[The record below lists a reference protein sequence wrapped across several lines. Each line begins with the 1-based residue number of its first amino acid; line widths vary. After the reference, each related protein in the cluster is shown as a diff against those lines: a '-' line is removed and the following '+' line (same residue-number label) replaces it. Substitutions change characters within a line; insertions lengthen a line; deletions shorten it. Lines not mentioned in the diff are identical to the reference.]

1 VSSEAPGGSPRD
13 DDEKGRMG
21 MSEEYVKLF
30 ADLDEEAV
38 LQSTRKR
45 IDAGEDP
52 MSILEDTREGMAI
65 VGKRFADQEYFLP
78 ELIFSGEL
86 LQACAEM
93 IKPLLATGPDG
104 AKQGKLGKVVI
115 GTVAGDIHDIGLN
128 IVEFMLDVNG
138 FDVTNLGV
146 NVPVATFVEAVGRER
161 PAVVGLSGF
170 LTVAFDAMRET
181 VEALEKAGLRED
193 VKIMIGGGQMDD
205 EVRRYAKAD
214 AYGKDAV
221 AAVALSKEWIGV

>member
-1 VSSEAPGGSPRD
+1 
-13 DDEKGRMG
+13 
-21 MSEEYVKLF
+21 MSEEYVRLF

-38 LQSTRKR
+38 LELTRKR

-52 MSILEDTREGMAI
+52 MSILEDTREGMAV
-65 VGKRFADQEYFLP
+65 VGRRFADQEYFLP

-86 LQACAEM
+86 LQACADM
-93 IKPLLATGPDG
+93 IKPLLTGGPGGGGQATH
-104 AKQGKLGKVVI
+104 GKVVI

-146 NVPVATFVEAVGRER
+146 NVPAATFVDAVAKEKPG
-161 PAVVGLSGF
+161 VVGLSGF

-181 VEALEKAGLRED
+181 VEALEAAGLRED
-193 VKIMIGGGQMDD
+193 IKIMIGGGQMDD

-221 AAVALSKEWIGV
+221 AAVALCNEWMGV